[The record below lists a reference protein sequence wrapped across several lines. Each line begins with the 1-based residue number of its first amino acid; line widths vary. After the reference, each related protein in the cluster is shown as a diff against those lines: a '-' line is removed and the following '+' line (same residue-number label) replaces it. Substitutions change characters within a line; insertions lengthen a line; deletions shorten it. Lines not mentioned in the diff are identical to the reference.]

1 MDQILVECIVHM
13 TIEHI
18 GHGDAFA
25 VPAVLAVIA
34 QNRIMGQDNLPF
46 VILHLLIGRDPLKM
60 TVIEVFALQIFIMIS
75 DDQIFPAV

>member
-18 GHGDAFA
+18 GHRDAFA

-34 QNRIMGQDNLPF
+34 QNRIMGQDKE
-46 VILHLLIGRDPLKM
+46 LLINYS
-60 TVIEVFALQIFIMIS
+60 LQFGII
-75 DDQIFPAV
+75 V